1 MCFLRGNTAGGLVFP
16 VQAGISFRQ
25 FSVLRYSIKGSFTN
39 DVFLSAA
46 IDRLG
51 RSRGFGSP
59 AFLRVGGSVS
69 QPCPTRRYTRHGGIP
84 LSDAGSC
91 HSRVL
96 RCDVS
101 VLFTG
106 GIWNTAGRSIRTA
119 TTPGGVQLECLP
131 RFLFSISR
139 GIHILSYKK
148 PFPHL
153 ERARRRG
160 FTSQKYGDAFDAQ
173 GMQFNSINS
182 TSSRSAKKA
191 TEKTRL
197 RRRRTLDQSE
207 AEEKTISVL

>member
-1 MCFLRGNTAGGLVFP
+1 VFP

-131 RFLFSISR
+131 SVSLF
-139 GIHILSYKK
+139 ILSRNS
-148 PFPHL
+148 HL
-153 ERARRRG
+153 IL
-160 FTSQKYGDAFDAQ
+160 QKAV
-173 GMQFNSINS
+173 S
-182 TSSRSAKKA
+182 TSGARAA
-191 TEKTRL
+191 PGIYIAEIW
-197 RRRRTLDQSE
+197 RRFRCAGHAVQQHKFDKF
-207 AEEKTISVL
+207 A